1 MTSESFFFQD
11 VDLHMLDKLRVQ
23 EGEASKLI
31 LVEIHHE
38 QLVGGCQVHA
48 LAGEL
53 PVEVGNILS
62 VALEMEIGIRRWREL
77 YITVSLFC
85 IWFVFF
91 KVKLIVEKLCLTG
104 LERMEWDKTSTQQTR
119 SILLSIHEYLYL
131 FSQ

>member
-1 MTSESFFFQD
+1 
-11 VDLHMLDKLRVQ
+11 MLDKLRVQ

>member
-1 MTSESFFFQD
+1 MSESFFFQD

-23 EGEASKLI
+23 EREASKLI

-38 QLVGGCQVHA
+38 QLVSGCQVHA

>member
-1 MTSESFFFQD
+1 MSESFFFQD

-38 QLVGGCQVHA
+38 QLVSGCQVHA

>member
-1 MTSESFFFQD
+1 MSESFFFQD

-38 QLVGGCQVHA
+38 QLVSGCQVHA

-119 SILLSIHEYLYL
+119 SIHEYLFL